1 MTAIL
6 EALKNWKIVLA
17 GLIVIGLGG
26 AATLFYVQRDM
37 ARADLNVANANLKAA
52 QDRASEL
59 QAANT
64 QMADALKQ
72 QNAQIDALQA
82 DAKARADAAAAAVAS
97 AAQATAKYK
106 QAVAARDAKP
116 LTGDACAD
124 TASMVDDYLK
134 GLK

>member
-6 EALKNWKIVLA
+6 EALKNWKLVLA

-37 ARADLNVANANLKAA
+37 ARADLSTANANLKAA
-52 QDRASEL
+52 QERVSDL
-59 QAANT
+59 QAANA
-64 QMADALKQ
+64 QMAAALTQ

-82 DAKARADAAAAAVAS
+82 DAKVRADAAAAAVAS

-106 QAVAARDAKP
+106 QAIAARDAKP
-116 LTGDACAD
+116 LTGNACAD
-124 TASMVDDYLK
+124 AAAMIDDYLK
-134 GLK
+134 DTK